1 MEGSK
6 TTKNSGA
13 TGQPVSGSG
22 NRAKFIVGGVL
33 ILAAVIYLIV
43 SSSQANAQYFLT
55 VNELMANQSENMG
68 RDLRISGAV
77 IGDTIQYDPNTL
89 KLTFT
94 VAHVPGDNK
103 EIEAQGGLA
112 AVLKAAVAD
121 PNRNRLKVVV
131 EGQPMPDLLRNEAQ
145 AIMTGQMGE
154 DGAFHA
160 TELLLKCPT
169 KYEEAVPQQSDPSTT
184 KP

>member
-6 TTKNSGA
+6 TTINSEPAGK
-13 TGQPVSGSG
+13 PVSRSG

-55 VNELMANQSENMG
+55 VDELMANQSENMG

-103 EIEAQGGLA
+103 EIEVQGGLA

-121 PNRNRLKVVV
+121 PNRTRLNVVV
-131 EGQPMPDLLRNEAQ
+131 EGQPMPDLLRDEAQ
-145 AIMTGQMGE
+145 AIMTGRMGE

-169 KYEEAVPQQSDPSTT
+169 KYEEAVPQQADPNTA